1 VPVAEA
7 ALDRTVD
14 IAACSSSPGVDV
26 FNAPSDRP
34 LPAAG
39 VAPLGRPA
47 AYSAELIGTFG
58 LVLFIV
64 LVLTVSTAPPLGIGG
79 PNFAVVGLVHA
90 FALML
95 LIAAL
100 GAACGAHFNPA
111 VTIGMLSTRRIGLA
125 DACAYIVMQLVGA
138 VLAVLLV
145 KGLMSS
151 TGTAAHFGAP
161 KVATGRFLDG
171 SAVKGLVAEAVGTFF
186 LMWAIMGTVVN
197 PRGDR
202 AWGSFVIGATLG
214 LAVMCI
220 APLTGAGL
228 NPARA
233 FGPALFGGFG
243 PAGDWILAFIVGPV
257 AGAVL
262 AARLYTALF
271 LARQPGAASVEA
283 SGAQS
288 PSPSPAPAPSG
299 RLGIAR
305 P

>member
-1 VPVAEA
+1 M
-7 ALDRTVD
+7 
-14 IAACSSSPGVDV
+14 SSSP
-26 FNAPSDRP
+26 ARR

-39 VAPLGRPA
+39 VAPLGRPR
-47 AYSAELIGTFG
+47 AYAAELIGTFG

-64 LVLTVSTAPPLGIGG
+64 LVLTISAPTPLGLGG
-79 PNFAVVGLVHA
+79 PDFAVVGLVHA

-100 GAACGAHFNPA
+100 GTACGAHFNPA
-111 VTIGMLSTRRIGLA
+111 VTVGMLSTRRIGFG
-125 DACAYIVMQLVGA
+125 DACAYIVMQLAGA
-138 VLAVLLV
+138 VLAALLV
-145 KGLMSS
+145 KALLNG

-161 KVATGRFLDG
+161 KVVTGRFLDG
-171 SAVKGLVAEAVGTFF
+171 SAVKGLVAEAVGAFF

-202 AWGSFVIGATLG
+202 AWGALVIGATLG

-233 FGPALFGGFG
+233 FGPALLGGFG
-243 PAGDWILAFIVGPV
+243 PAGDWLLAFVVGPV

-262 AARLYTALF
+262 AAQLYAAVVIAPQPSAAGVEAEP
-271 LARQPGAASVEA
+271 ARQ
-283 SGAQS
+283 
-288 PSPSPAPAPSG
+288 PAPAPSG
-299 RLGIAR
+299 QLGIAR
-305 P
+305 S

>member
-1 VPVAEA
+1 VNA
-7 ALDRTVD
+7 
-14 IAACSSSPGVDV
+14 SSQR
-26 FNAPSDRP
+26 RP
-34 LPAAG
+34 PIAG

-47 AYSAELIGTFG
+47 AYVAELIGTFA

-64 LVLTVSTAPPLGIGG
+64 LVLTVSTAQPFG

-100 GAACGAHFNPA
+100 GGACGAHFNPA
-111 VTIGMLSTRRIGLA
+111 VTVGMLSTRRIGFV
-125 DACAYIVMQLVGA
+125 DACVYIVMQLVGGI
-138 VLAVLLV
+138 LAALLV
-145 KGLMSS
+145 KALMNGSA
-151 TGTAAHFGAP
+151 TTAHFGAP
-161 KVATGRFLDG
+161 KVTTGQFLDG
-171 SAVKGLVAEAVGTFF
+171 SAVKGAVAEGVGAFF
-186 LMWAIMGTVVN
+186 LMWAIMGTVAN

-202 AWGSFVIGATLG
+202 SWAAFVIGATLG

-243 PAGDWILAFIVGPV
+243 PAGDWLLAFVVGPL
-257 AGAVL
+257 AGAIV
-262 AARLYTALF
+262 AAQLYTVLVIE
-271 LARQPGAASVEA
+271 RETSTAAVEA
-283 SGAQS
+283 ESDGQRTT
-288 PSPSPAPAPSG
+288 PARTPAPSG
-299 RLGIAR
+299 QVGIAR

>member
-1 VPVAEA
+1 LTDVN
-7 ALDRTVD
+7 
-14 IAACSSSPGVDV
+14 ACTERRP
-26 FNAPSDRP
+26 PSD
-34 LPAAG
+34 G
-39 VAPLGRPA
+39 VAPLGRPV
-47 AYSAELIGTFG
+47 AYAAELIGTFG

-64 LVLTVSTAPPLGIGG
+64 LVLTVSPPPPLGG

-100 GAACGAHFNPA
+100 AGACGAHFNPA
-111 VTIGMLSTRRIGLA
+111 VTVGLLSTRRIGLR
-125 DACAYIVMQLVGA
+125 DACAYIVMQLAGG
-138 VLAVLLV
+138 VLAVLVV
-145 KGLMSS
+145 KALMNTS
-151 TGTAAHFGAP
+151 GHAAHFGAP
-161 KVATGRFLDG
+161 KVSAKFLGG
-171 SAVKGLVAEAVGTFF
+171 SAARGMLAEAIGAFF

-197 PRGDR
+197 PRGNR
-202 AWGSFVIGATLG
+202 AWGPLVIGATLG

-233 FGPALFGGFG
+233 FGPAVFGGFG
-243 PAGDWILAFIVGPV
+243 PAGDWLVAFVVGPV

-262 AARLYTALF
+262 AAQLYTL
-271 LARQPGAASVEA
+271 LVIARQPGAVDAHGAPAS
-283 SGAQS
+283 Q
-288 PSPSPAPAPSG
+288 PSPRPAPSG

>member
-1 VPVAEA
+1 LI
-7 ALDRTVD
+7 AL
-14 IAACSSSPGVDV
+14 
-26 FNAPSDRP
+26 NATSGPRP
-34 LPAAG
+34 LAAG

-47 AYSAELIGTFG
+47 AYAPEQIGTLG

-64 LVLTVSTAPPLGIGG
+64 LVLVISAPPPVGIGLGG

-100 GAACGAHFNPA
+100 GGACGAHFNPA
-111 VTIGMLSTRRIGLA
+111 VTVGMLSTRRIGIA
-125 DACAYIVMQLVGA
+125 DACAYIVMQLAGG

-145 KGLMSS
+145 KALMNA

-161 KVATGRFLDG
+161 QVTPGRFLDG
-171 SAVKGLVAEAVGTFF
+171 SAVKGMVAEAVGAFF

-197 PRGDR
+197 PRGER
-202 AWGSFVIGATLG
+202 AWGAFVIGATLG

-243 PAGDWILAFIVGPV
+243 PAGDWILTYVVGPV
-257 AGAVL
+257 AGTVL
-262 AARLYTALF
+262 AANLYTAVV
-271 LARQPGAASVEA
+271 LARLPLA
-283 SGAQS
+283 SGAMGQ
-288 PSPSPAPAPSG
+288 PATQPGSPAPASG
-299 RLGIAR
+299 PLGGR
-305 P
+305 PAVTG

>member
-1 VPVAEA
+1 LIRVNPSAEA
-7 ALDRTVD
+7 PPEPTL
-14 IAACSSSPGVDV
+14 PG
-26 FNAPSDRP
+26 
-34 LPAAG
+34 AG
-39 VAPLGRPA
+39 VAPLGRPR
-47 AYSAELIGTFG
+47 AYVAELIGTFG

-64 LVLTVSTAPPLGIGG
+64 LILTVSTPAPFGIGG

-100 GAACGAHFNPA
+100 GSVCGAHFNPA
-111 VTIGMLSTRRIGLA
+111 VTIGMLSTRRIGLL
-125 DACAYIVMQLVGA
+125 DACAYIVMQLAGA

-145 KGLMSS
+145 KVLMNG
-151 TGTAAHFGAP
+151 TGNIANFGAP
-161 KVATGRFLDG
+161 KVTTGRFLDG
-171 SAVKGLVAEAVGTFF
+171 SAVKGMVAEAAGTFF

-202 AWGSFVIGATLG
+202 QWGAFVIGATLG

-243 PAGDWILAFIVGPV
+243 PAGDWLLAFVVGPL

-262 AARLYTALF
+262 AAQLYTAF
-271 LARQPGAASVEA
+271 VLAPEPRTAAAERGPRMSIFAVRR
-283 SGAQS
+283 SSMG
-288 PSPSPAPAPSG
+288 
-299 RLGIAR
+299 
-305 P
+305 